1 MKIEVN
7 HFSSSR
13 NVLQPIIHFMYYNP
27 EYTNNLDGIKAYLIR
42 VVLFTCFQLGI
53 TSKLQQMND
62 PCAIDGKIDDI
73 IDSEKGSRVDGEAL
87 YSLGVD

>member
-42 VVLFTCFQLGI
+42 VVLFTCLDVYKRQ
-53 TSKLQQMND
+53 
-62 PCAIDGKIDDI
+62 
-73 IDSEKGSRVDGEAL
+73 V
-87 YSLGVD
+87 